1 MFKRNSRHVPKGF
14 RQHRDPGQ
22 CLHGRLERLNTS
34 LGGNAQTKVVR
45 LSCSHTEHEANQT
58 VREVCKFHYWLTS
71 RSFWLSSYL
80 SVSTSPYYVVT
91 SWPPRKFLNI
101 PKISTRR
108 LTYIHSCPLRIHYWL
123 TSRSTG

>member
-1 MFKRNSRHVPKGF
+1 MGSAKYPDENDFDAFIKR
-14 RQHRDPGQ
+14 
-22 CLHGRLERLNTS
+22 HGGSNNAYTDCERVS
-34 LGGNAQTKVVR
+34 YVS

-123 TSRSTG
+123 TSRSSG